1 MIRQQ
6 YFSDSEWSTLLQT
19 PKQAILTII
28 IADKTDAV
36 SLLKE
41 MQAAVQI
48 MATELQRVDVSSDL
62 VKSVIASMKEVVDQ
76 ETLQGEQLLLKQ
88 QFELLGMIQ
97 TFNNVSDAQKQAIA
111 HFNQVSS
118 ILMAKVPVVQAEEFK
133 QWILAISEQ
142 VAKAVKEEGG
152 VFGIGGER
160 VSRQESGA
168 LSSIEKALNFKP

>member
-1 MIRQQ
+1 MMKQQ
-6 YFSDSEWSTLLQT
+6 YFSDSEWATLLQT
-19 PKQAILTII
+19 PKQAILTVIL
-28 IADKTDAV
+28 ADKTDAV
-36 SLLKE
+36 ALLKE

-48 MATELQRVDVSSDL
+48 LATEMQRQDISSDI
-62 VKSVIASMKEVVDQ
+62 VKSVAASLKEIADQ
-76 ETLQGEQLLLKQ
+76 DPLQGEQLLLKQ

-97 TFNNVSDAQKQAIA
+97 TFNNVSDAQKQTIA

-133 QWILAISEQ
+133 QWILAIAEQ